1 MWRRG
6 GDGDSQCGDG
16 NGVADMWRRG
26 EGGCDGSV
34 VAVVVAAVHDDGGVV
49 EMRMCGGSV
58 VGVAWD
64 GVEVVGGAGG
74 WWPES
79 GRKKD
84 VDAEKFSVCG

>member
-1 MWRRG
+1 MVVVTTQTHPYRGGDGGSRCEDGDGVAVMWRRG
-6 GDGDSQCGDG
+6 G
-16 NGVADMWRRG
+16 
-26 EGGCDGSV
+26 GGCDGSV
-34 VAVVVAAVHDDGGVV
+34 VVVVVAA
-49 EMRMCGGSV
+49 MRMCGGSV

-84 VDAEKFSVCG
+84 DGAEKFSVCG